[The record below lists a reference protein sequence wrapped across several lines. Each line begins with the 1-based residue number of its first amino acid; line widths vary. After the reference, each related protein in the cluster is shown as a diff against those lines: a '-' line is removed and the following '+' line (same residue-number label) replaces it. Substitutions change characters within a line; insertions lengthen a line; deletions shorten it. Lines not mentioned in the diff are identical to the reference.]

1 MQRTAEGRFE
11 TTVPVAA
18 EGAYWVA
25 VRVEGPDGLL
35 ASGSSGVVASYAD
48 EFAFRDPD
56 VALAAALADGTGGR
70 VDPAPDA
77 VYEAAPLRG
86 NAESPLWPW
95 LVAAA
100 LVLFLLD
107 VALRR
112 LVFARED
119 LTVWR
124 QAVTPQKK
132 TPVAA
137 IETPRPPTSERPDT
151 PVPPTPPREVH
162 PEEETLSTLLRRKR
176 RNRQP

>member
-1 MQRTAEGRFE
+1 
-11 TTVPVAA
+11 
-18 EGAYWVA
+18 
-25 VRVEGPDGLL
+25 
-35 ASGSSGVVASYAD
+35 
-48 EFAFRDPD
+48 
-56 VALAAALADGTGGR
+56 
-70 VDPAPDA
+70 
-77 VYEAAPLRG
+77 
-86 NAESPLWPW
+86 
-95 LVAAA
+95 VAAA

-112 LVFARED
+112 LVFARGD

-137 IETPRPPTSERPDT
+137 IETAGPPTSERPDT